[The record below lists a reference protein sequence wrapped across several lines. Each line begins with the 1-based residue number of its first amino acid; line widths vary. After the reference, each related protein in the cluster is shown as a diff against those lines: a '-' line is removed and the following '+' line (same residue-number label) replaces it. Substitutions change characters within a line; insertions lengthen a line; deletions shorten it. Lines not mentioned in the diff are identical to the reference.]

1 LVIFSDDKVDYC
13 EITTDNSEISPMMR
27 TTKSEFNTIKEN
39 NGWIELKDKHEQKQ
53 IEGLVK
59 LYKVRGQSFGICAIY
74 CGDNV
79 RWTTTTD
86 DIPQNWSTTLRTTFE
101 DQWKDNLEEDIN
113 TVFSMFAGNIE

>member
-1 LVIFSDDKVDYC
+1 LVIFFDDKVDYC
-13 EITTDNSEISPMMR
+13 EITTDNSEISPMIR

-39 NGWIELKDKHEQKQ
+39 NGWIELKDKQEQKQ

-74 CGDNV
+74 SGDNV
-79 RWTTTTD
+79 QWTTTID
-86 DIPQNWSTTLRTTFE
+86 DIPQNWSTTLRTTFG

-113 TVFSMFAGNIE
+113 TAFSMFAGNIE